1 MQIDVHLDYDALTY
15 CDGPVDA
22 RESLATLADRIR
34 EALTAAYPT
43 AQIDVTYSSDTGGGG
58 YTFVADDNGDELE
71 DWLVVDDVRAVT
83 DRAFENW
90 DWVVP
95 AAQ

>member
-1 MQIDVHLDYDALTY
+1 M
-15 CDGPVDA
+15 
-22 RESLATLADRIR
+22 
-34 EALTAAYPT
+34 
-43 AQIDVTYSSDTGGGG
+43 TYSSDTGGGG

-83 DRAFENW
+83 DRAFEAW